1 MITLKT
7 WVGMAENR
15 IYSHKKL
22 LVAGVLAGVFSIAI
36 AAVFIL
42 QSASAQTNGTQS
54 DEMMYQMPQIN
65 GSVNLQQQTTKLI
78 QENVK
83 VSFTSAASTAQSQ
96 VEGGTVI
103 GGHLVVMQGYLV
115 YVFNVASYDAGTSR
129 IVIVD
134 AGNGQVLHT
143 SDVLPLQLGGAG
155 FGGCPM
161 GGGWHHGGYGMGWGG
176 MHEGMMKPPTTS
188 SGYMGNSLHTSAA

>member
-1 MITLKT
+1 ME
-7 WVGMAENR
+7 ENR
-15 IYSHKKL
+15 IHSDKRL
-22 LVAGVLAGVFSIAI
+22 LVAGVLAGVLSITI

-42 QSASAQTNGTQS
+42 QSASAQTNSTQS
-54 DEMMYQMPQIN
+54 NEMMYQMPQIN

-103 GGHLVVMQGYLV
+103 AGHLGVMQGYLV
-115 YVFNVASYDAGTSR
+115 YMFNVASYDGGTSR

-143 SDVLPLQLGGAG
+143 SDAFPLQLGGLG

-161 GGGWHHGGYGMGWGG
+161 GGGWHHDDHGIGWGG
-176 MHEGMMKPPTTS
+176 LREGMMRPPTTS
-188 SGYMGNSLHTSAA
+188 SDFMGNSLQTSAA